1 MTVTELT
8 PRELIEQ
15 EIKKLDDLEQVLV
28 EKGAAKTDED
38 IKAADTQAA
47 AVLMGGYV
55 MFGVAVIAAMLL
67 RKISKYSNLTR
78 LKIGPDGVEID
89 TEAKNDNQEV

>member
-1 MTVTELT
+1 MKRRRLSENLEKYVLIGLALIVGGQLSFMAWRSVEL
-8 PRELIEQ
+8 
-15 EIKKLDDLEQVLV
+15 
-28 EKGAAKTDED
+28 
-38 IKAADTQAA
+38 DTQAA

-55 MFGVAVIAAMLL
+55 LFGVAVVAAMLL

-89 TEAKNDNQEV
+89 AEAKQDNDQEV